1 MPEDVSSTRIDEA
14 TESLNTKK
22 FYLLLLFVSIV
33 GIIGSLMMV
42 LFFFL
47 EDLLTGLI
55 WGDIPVASL
64 TPVFNP
70 WILVIGIAG
79 GLCVGLIRYYF
90 HGQIA
95 IMAEDLNEFNEKGR
109 FGLKQGIELFIRGL
123 ASLVCGAPLASPYG
137 LYRSVAGNLHRRES
151 PDAFLWSPRP
161 LLPSADSSVHSLPLH
176 SGEPSSSLR

>member
-33 GIIGSLMMV
+33 GIIGALMMI

-47 EDLLTGLI
+47 EDLLIGMI
-55 WGDIPVASL
+55 WKDIPVDSL
-64 TPVFNP
+64 SPVFNP
-70 WILVIGIAG
+70 WILAICLVG

-90 HGQIA
+90 KGEIA

-109 FGLKQGIELFIRGL
+109 FG
-123 ASLVCGAPLASPYG
+123 
-137 LYRSVAGNLHRRES
+137 
-151 PDAFLWSPRP
+151 
-161 LLPSADSSVHSLPLH
+161 
-176 SGEPSSSLR
+176 

>member
-64 TPVFNP
+64 KRITPK
-70 WILVIGIAG
+70 L
-79 GLCVGLIRYYF
+79 
-90 HGQIA
+90 
-95 IMAEDLNEFNEKGR
+95 
-109 FGLKQGIELFIRGL
+109 
-123 ASLVCGAPLASPYG
+123 
-137 LYRSVAGNLHRRES
+137 
-151 PDAFLWSPRP
+151 
-161 LLPSADSSVHSLPLH
+161 
-176 SGEPSSSLR
+176 

>member
-1 MPEDVSSTRIDEA
+1 MREVESSKKIEEA
-14 TESLNTKK
+14 TDSLNTRN
-22 FYLLLLFVSIV
+22 FYFLLLFVSLV
-33 GIIGSLMMV
+33 GVIGALLMV

-70 WILVIGIAG
+70 WILVIGIIG

-90 HGQIA
+90 HGRIA

-123 ASLVCGAPLASPYG
+123 ASLVCGAPLGPEA
-137 LYRSVAGNLHRRES
+137 
-151 PDAFLWSPRP
+151 
-161 LLPSADSSVHSLPLH
+161 
-176 SGEPSSSLR
+176 